1 MKSSVI
7 ALLAVLITIDFEN
20 VQAANEKR
28 YKEKREREKNEMM
41 TMHSKAG
48 KGSKPHPYT
57 HAPTTYT
64 PTTFPP
70 TTYHPVSSVFAEAVS
85 TSTYFDGVF

>member
-1 MKSSVI
+1 MKRSLI
-7 ALLAVLITIDFEN
+7 ALLAVLITINFDDA
-20 VQAANEKR
+20 QAANDNR
-28 YKEKREREKNEMM
+28 YKEKRELEKNEM
-41 TMHSKAG
+41 TMKYSKAG

-70 TTYHPVSSVFAEAVS
+70 TTYHPVS
-85 TSTYFDGVF
+85 